1 MIGFKSKPKHYP
13 YILKEYDIQSIG
25 LIKYPQWTHPKE
37 SLKEVKLDVIK
48 GYMSYIDKGDFC
60 IDIGAHTGDTTLPMA
75 LAAGQTGCV
84 VALEPNPYVFTI
96 LEKTSRTNP
105 HLTNIKPIMAAVGA
119 EEGFMTFEYSDS
131 GFCNGGR
138 HDNIS
143 SLKHGHHYKQ
153 EVFVIDLVK
162 ELKSDFYSVLPNLKF
177 IKVDTEGY
185 DLFVLQSMKEIIS
198 QYRPVIKTEVFK
210 QTDDQ
215 YRIRLLKFFEELKYS
230 VFLIDEEPLG
240 KGVPLSN
247 SNINIKKHY
256 DILALPNH

>member
-1 MIGFKSKPKHYP
+1 MRGKR
-13 YILKEYDIQSIG
+13 
-25 LIKYPQWTHPKE
+25 
-37 SLKEVKLDVIK
+37 V
-48 GYMSYIDKGDFC
+48 
-60 IDIGAHTGDTTLPMA
+60 
-75 LAAGQTGCV
+75 
-84 VALEPNPYVFTI
+84 
-96 LEKTSRTNP
+96 
-105 HLTNIKPIMAAVGA
+105 NIKII
-119 EEGFMTFEYSDS
+119 T
-131 GFCNGGR
+131 
-138 HDNIS
+138 
-143 SLKHGHHYKQ
+143 
-153 EVFVIDLVK
+153 
-162 ELKSDFYSVLPNLKF
+162 LKSLGTNLKF